1 MRVKDILTK
10 ASKIGGGAI
19 TLMAVESYF
28 RGLKKDLIKDPI
40 TESVYNKNRHYE
52 EMWSEIQESYIDN
65 NVKINKIRDI
75 AKSHEDTFQKI

>member
-28 RGLKKDLIKDPI
+28 RGLKKDFIKDPI

-52 EMWSEIQESYIDN
+52 EM
-65 NVKINKIRDI
+65 
-75 AKSHEDTFQKI
+75 